1 VQRVAVRAVS
11 PTGELLSAHWL
22 QHGVRPQDMVAVR
35 PGQTRVLR
43 EVGSQVVEL
52 ERLGL
57 RVHELALDFEV
68 GDPDHPLGPEL
79 YHRPPP
85 DDLIDHLDDRPD
97 PPDRRTAVKVQRTG
111 AYAVVV
117 DGANVLLTRLAR
129 TAVWTLPGGG
139 VDFGEHPQDAV
150 RREVHEETG
159 LTLTDVRLLEVDSD
173 HWTGRA
179 PYGRLEDF
187 HAVRILYAASAPAGA
202 QLTVVEVGGSTDA
215 VAWMPIAG
223 LDSLELGG
231 TVRLAEPYLPGA
243 PRLQRFT

>member
-1 VQRVAVRAVS
+1 MQRVAVRAVS
-11 PTGELLSAHWL
+11 PAGELLSAHWL
-22 QHGVRPQDMVAVR
+22 QHGARPQDLVEVR
-35 PGQTRVLR
+35 PGQSRVLR

-68 GDPDHPLGPEL
+68 SDPEHPAGPAL

-85 DDLIDHLDDRPD
+85 DDLIDHLDERPD
-97 PPDRRTAVKVQRTG
+97 PAGRRSVVKVQRTG

-117 DGANVLLTRLAR
+117 DGPNVLLTRLAR

-159 LTLTDVRLLEVDSD
+159 LALSGVRLLEVDSD

-187 HAVRILYAASAPAGA
+187 HAVRILYGATAPGGTQPA
-202 QLTVVEVGGSTDA
+202 VVEVGGSTDA